1 MITEVTEV
9 HVVFRP
15 SSTIAMDEHDLM
27 AASDDGTFVPF
38 TDMLFNVVIG
48 LAFMVFIAF
57 SLINPTAKSGAV
69 ELKAELLITMNWP
82 DNDTDDMDIYV
93 RDPAGNIVWYHGR
106 EAGLMHLDH
115 DDRGS
120 ARERYGQWPDDS
132 ESAQSG
138 DRHGPRHR
146 PWRIR
151 RECTPLP
158 RHLDQQ
164 SAGLGQG
171 RETQPDRE
179 RGFLWHQEF
188 DHKGQEETF
197 VRFTL
202 DPDGKVSDVVTGPA
216 LSLVRAVRTPAA
228 GNGPK

>member
-1 MITEVTEV
+1 
-9 HVVFRP
+9 
-15 SSTIAMDEHDLM
+15 MDEHDLM

-120 ARERYGQWPDDS
+120 ARERISVNGQTIQNPLNQEIVTVRGIVPGEYVVNAHLFLATSTNKLPVSVKVEKLNPTASVVFYGT
-132 ESAQSG
+132 
-138 DRHGPRHR
+138 H
-146 PWRIR
+146 
-151 RECTPLP
+151 
-158 RHLDQQ
+158 
-164 SAGLGQG
+164 
-171 RETQPDRE
+171 
-179 RGFLWHQEF
+179 EF

>member
-1 MITEVTEV
+1 
-9 HVVFRP
+9 
-15 SSTIAMDEHDLM
+15 MDEHDLM

-57 SLINPTAKSGAV
+57 SLINPTAKTGAV

-93 RDPAGNIVWYHGR
+93 RDPAGNIVWYHSR

-120 ARERYGQWPDDS
+120 TRERISVNGQTIQNPLNQEIVTIRGIVPGEYVVNAHEFLATSTNKLPVSVKVEKLNPTASVVFYG
-132 ESAQSG
+132 
-138 DRHGPRHR
+138 
-146 PWRIR
+146 
-151 RECTPLP
+151 T
-158 RHLDQQ
+158 
-164 SAGLGQG
+164 
-171 RETQPDRE
+171 
-179 RGFLWHQEF
+179 QEF

-202 DPDGKVSDVVTGPA
+202 DPDGKVSDVNTGPP